1 MGTGS
6 FQGVK
11 RPWRG
16 IDHPHLSTAEV
27 KERVGLYLRSPSA
40 PSWPVLGWT
49 LPLLDENSCESS
61 QNASRN
67 TWISAECQLQQ
78 RVFWEPYWVT
88 QGPITLL
95 SVIAICSRNVT
106 WNTIIF
112 FYNFYSELYFLP
124 NVAPCKGNFQS
135 SGRTPGFCQ
144 NVPRGKIVLS
154 QRNQKTGYFKMS
166 LGIQRMWRYVIRNK
180 TIFREWH
187 LQD

>member
-112 FYNFYSELYFLP
+112 FIIFTP
-124 NVAPCKGNFQS
+124 NSISFRMSHPA
-135 SGRTPGFCQ
+135 
-144 NVPRGKIVLS
+144 RGTSNLRAEHRDFV
-154 QRNQKTGYFKMS
+154 RMS
-166 LGIQRMWRYVIRNK
+166 LGAK
-180 TIFREWH
+180 
-187 LQD
+187 